1 MTLYFVYLQQ
11 NRFQMDFDFIKEL
24 GYKAL
29 DSRLKRISDRM
40 SHDVRKFYKEFG
52 IDVEPNWYLVF
63 MLLQKKG
70 EISITDIAEP
80 LGYSHPSVVV
90 IVKKMTEKGYLV
102 IKKDSTDKRKQIISL
117 SPKAIE
123 MLPELEKI
131 WDSCE
136 KAILKLLSDD
146 LSVFNYLDRIDQE
159 LKSESFH
166 HRFKQEYLK
175 SNPL

>member
-1 MTLYFVYLQQ
+1 
-11 NRFQMDFDFIKEL
+11 MDFDFIKEL

-70 EISITDIAEP
+70 EVSITDIAGP

-90 IVKKMTEKGYLV
+90 MIKKMTEKGYLI
-102 IKKDSTDKRKQIISL
+102 IKKDGTDQRKQMISL
-117 SPKAIE
+117 SPKAVE
-123 MLPELEKI
+123 MLPELEQI

-136 KAILKLLSDD
+136 KAILKVLSED
-146 LSVFNYLDRIDQE
+146 LSILSYLDTIDQQ
-159 LKSESFH
+159 LKNESFH
-166 HRFKQEYLK
+166 DRFKQEYLK
-175 SNPL
+175 TIQS

>member
-1 MTLYFVYLQQ
+1 
-11 NRFQMDFDFIKEL
+11 MDFDFIKEL

-29 DSRLKRISDRM
+29 DSRFKRISDRM

-52 IDVEPNWYLVF
+52 IDVEPNWYLVL

-90 IVKKMTEKGYLV
+90 IVKKMTDKGYLL
-102 IKKDSTDKRKQIISL
+102 IKKDRTDKRKQIISL

-123 MLPELEKI
+123 MLPQLEKI

-136 KAILKLLSDD
+136 KAILQLLSED
-146 LSVFNYLDRIDQE
+146 LAILSYLDSIDQE
-159 LKSESFH
+159 LKSESFYN
-166 HRFKQEYLK
+166 RFRQQYLK
-175 SNPL
+175 SIHS

>member
-1 MTLYFVYLQQ
+1 
-11 NRFQMDFDFIKEL
+11 MDFDFIKEL

-52 IDVEPNWYLVF
+52 IDVEPNWYLVL
-63 MLLQKKG
+63 MLLQQKG

-90 IVKKMTEKGYLV
+90 IVKKMTDKGYLL
-102 IKKDSTDKRKQIISL
+102 IKKDRTDKRKQIISL
-117 SPKAIE
+117 SPKAID
-123 MLPELEKI
+123 MLSQLEQI

-136 KAILKLLSDD
+136 KAILQLISEDLTILS
-146 LSVFNYLDRIDQE
+146 YLDDIDQE
-159 LKSESFH
+159 LKSESFYS
-166 HRFKQEYLK
+166 RFKQQYLQ
-175 SNPL
+175 SIQS

>member
-1 MTLYFVYLQQ
+1 
-11 NRFQMDFDFIKEL
+11 MDFDFIKEL

-90 IVKKMTEKGYLV
+90 IVKKMNESGYLI
-102 IKKDSTDKRKQIISL
+102 IKKDKVDKRKQIISL
-117 SPKAIE
+117 SPKALE
-123 MLPELEKI
+123 MLPQLEQI

-136 KAILKLLSDD
+136 KAILKVLSED
-146 LSVFNYLDRIDQE
+146 LSILTYLDHIDQE
-159 LKSESFH
+159 LKNESFH

-175 SNPL
+175 SNPS

>member
-1 MTLYFVYLQQ
+1 
-11 NRFQMDFDFIKEL
+11 MDFDFIKEL

-52 IDVEPNWYLVF
+52 IDVEPNWYLVL

-90 IVKKMTEKGYLV
+90 IVKKMTDKGYLL
-102 IKKDSTDKRKQIISL
+102 IKKDRTDKRKQIISL

-123 MLPELEKI
+123 MLPQLEKI

-136 KAILKLLSDD
+136 KAILQLLSED
-146 LSVFNYLDRIDQE
+146 LAILSYLDSIDQE
-159 LKSESFH
+159 LKSESFYN
-166 HRFKQEYLK
+166 RFRQQYLK
-175 SNPL
+175 SIHS

>member
-1 MTLYFVYLQQ
+1 MTLYFYIFTA
-11 NRFQMDFDFIKEL
+11 NIFQMDFDFIKEL

-63 MLLQKKG
+63 MLLQKG

-80 LGYSHPSVVV
+80 LGYSHPSVVA
-90 IVKKMTEKGYLV
+90 IVKKNERKRLSHHQ
-102 IKKDSTDKRKQIISL
+102 KDSIDKRKQIISL
-117 SPKAIE
+117 SPKAID
-123 MLPELEKI
+123 MLPQLKQI

-136 KAILKLLSDD
+136 KAILKVLSED
-146 LSVFNYLDRIDQE
+146 LSILTYLDDIDQE
-159 LKSESFH
+159 LKMNLFITDLN
-166 HRFKQEYLK
+166 R
-175 SNPL
+175 NI

>member
-1 MTLYFVYLQQ
+1 
-11 NRFQMDFDFIKEL
+11 MDFDFIKDL

-63 MLLQKKG
+63 MLLQKRT

-102 IKKDSTDKRKQIISL
+102 IKKDKKDKRKQIVSL
-117 SPKAIE
+117 SPKAIA
-123 MLPELEKI
+123 MLPQLELVWE
-131 WDSCE
+131 SCE

-146 LSVFNYLDRIDQE
+146 ISIFPYLDTIDQK
-159 LKSESFH
+159 LKTDSFH

-175 SNPL
+175 SIHS

>member
-1 MTLYFVYLQQ
+1 
-11 NRFQMDFDFIKEL
+11 MDFDFIKEL

-52 IDVEPNWYLVF
+52 IDVEPNWYLVL
-63 MLLQKKG
+63 MLLQQKG

-90 IVKKMTEKGYLV
+90 IVKKMTDKGYLL
-102 IKKDSTDKRKQIISL
+102 IKKDRTDKRKQIISL
-117 SPKAIE
+117 SPKAID
-123 MLPELEKI
+123 MLPQLEQI

-136 KAILKLLSDD
+136 KAILQLISEDLTILS
-146 LSVFNYLDRIDQE
+146 YLDDIDQE
-159 LKSESFH
+159 LKSESFYS
-166 HRFKQEYLK
+166 RFKQQYLK
-175 SNPL
+175 SIQS

>member
-1 MTLYFVYLQQ
+1 
-11 NRFQMDFDFIKEL
+11 MDFDFIKEL

-63 MLLQKKG
+63 MLLQKRG
-70 EISITDIAEP
+70 EVSITDIAEP

-90 IVKKMTEKGYLV
+90 IVRKMTEKGYLT
-102 IKKDSTDKRKQIISL
+102 IQKDNEDKRKQMISL
-117 SPKAIE
+117 STKAIE
-123 MLPELEKI
+123 MLPQLEQV

-136 KAILKLLSDD
+136 KAILKLLTED
-146 LSVFNYLDRIDQE
+146 LSVFSYLDAIDQE
-159 LKSESFH
+159 LHNESFH
-166 HRFKQEYLK
+166 NRFKKEYLK
-175 SNPL
+175 SIPS

>member
-1 MTLYFVYLQQ
+1 
-11 NRFQMDFDFIKEL
+11 MDFDFIKEL

-52 IDVEPNWYLVF
+52 IDVEPNWYLVL
-63 MLLQKKG
+63 MLLQQKG

-90 IVKKMTEKGYLV
+90 IVKKMTDKGYLL
-102 IKKDSTDKRKQIISL
+102 IKKDRTDKRKQIISL
-117 SPKAIE
+117 SPKAIN
-123 MLPELEKI
+123 MLPQLEQI

-136 KAILKLLSDD
+136 KAILQLISEDLTILS
-146 LSVFNYLDRIDQE
+146 YLDDIDHE
-159 LKSESFH
+159 LKSESFYS
-166 HRFKQEYLK
+166 RFKQQYLH
-175 SNPL
+175 SIQS

>member
-1 MTLYFVYLQQ
+1 
-11 NRFQMDFDFIKEL
+11 MDFDFIKEL

-52 IDVEPNWYLVF
+52 IDVEPNWYLVL
-63 MLLQKKG
+63 MLLQQKG

-90 IVKKMTEKGYLV
+90 IVKKMTDKGYLL
-102 IKKDSTDKRKQIISL
+102 IKKDRTDKRKQIISL
-117 SPKAIE
+117 SPKAID
-123 MLPELEKI
+123 MLPQLEQI

-136 KAILKLLSDD
+136 KAILQLISEDLTILS
-146 LSVFNYLDRIDQE
+146 YLDDIDQE
-159 LKSESFH
+159 LKSESFYS
-166 HRFKQEYLK
+166 RFKQQYLQ
-175 SNPL
+175 SIQS

>member
-1 MTLYFVYLQQ
+1 
-11 NRFQMDFDFIKEL
+11 MDFDFIKEL

-63 MLLQKKG
+63 MLLQRKG

-102 IKKDSTDKRKQIISL
+102 IKKDDTDKRKQIISL
-117 SPKAIE
+117 SQKALD
-123 MLPELEKI
+123 MLPHLERI

-136 KAILKLLSDD
+136 KAILKLLSED
-146 LSVFNYLDRIDQE
+146 LTIFTYLDGIDKE
-159 LKSESFH
+159 LKDESFH
-166 HRFKQEYLK
+166 QRFRQEYLK
-175 SNPL
+175 SMNP

>member
-1 MTLYFVYLQQ
+1 
-11 NRFQMDFDFIKEL
+11 MDFDFIKEL

-102 IKKDSTDKRKQIISL
+102 IKKDSEDKRKQMISL
-117 SPKAIE
+117 SSKAIGI
-123 MLPELEKI
+123 LPQLEKV

-136 KAILKLLSDD
+136 KAILKLLSED
-146 LSVFNYLDRIDQE
+146 LSILSYLNTIDEE
-159 LKSESFH
+159 LKNESFH
-166 HRFKQEYLK
+166 NRFKNEYLK
-175 SNPL
+175 SIQS

>member
-1 MTLYFVYLQQ
+1 
-11 NRFQMDFDFIKEL
+11 MDFDFIKEL

-90 IVKKMTEKGYLV
+90 IVKKMMEKGYLL
-102 IKKDSTDKRKQIISL
+102 IKKDKTDKRKQIISL
-117 SPKAIE
+117 SSKAVD
-123 MLPELEKI
+123 MLPQLEQI

-136 KAILKLLSDD
+136 KAILRLLSEE
-146 LSVFNYLDRIDQE
+146 LGIFSYLDGIDLE
-159 LKSESFH
+159 LKKESFYT
-166 HRFKQEYLK
+166 RFKHEYLK
-175 SNPL
+175 SQNL

>member
-1 MTLYFVYLQQ
+1 
-11 NRFQMDFDFIKEL
+11 MDFDFIKDL

-52 IDVEPNWYLVF
+52 IDVEPNWYLIF
-63 MLLQKKG
+63 MLLQKQG

-90 IVKKMTEKGYLV
+90 IVKKMADKGYLT
-102 IKKDSTDKRKQIISL
+102 IKRDRADKRKQIISL
-117 SPKAIE
+117 SSKSTE
-123 MLPELEKI
+123 MLPQLERV

-136 KAILKLLSDD
+136 KAILKMLSED
-146 LSVFNYLDRIDQE
+146 LAILGYLDHIDQE
-159 LKSESFH
+159 LKNDSFH

-175 SNPL
+175 STNL

>member
-1 MTLYFVYLQQ
+1 
-11 NRFQMDFDFIKEL
+11 MDFDFIKEL
-24 GYKAL
+24 GYKAF

-52 IDVEPNWYLVF
+52 IDVEPNWYLVL
-63 MLLQKKG
+63 MLLQRKG

-90 IVKKMTEKGYLV
+90 IVKKMTDKGYLL
-102 IKKDSTDKRKQIISL
+102 IKKDDTDKRKQVISL

-123 MLPELEKI
+123 MLPQLEQI

-136 KAILKLLSDD
+136 KAILQLLSED
-146 LSVFNYLDRIDQE
+146 LAIFTYLDGVDQE
-159 LKSESFH
+159 LKTESFYS
-166 HRFKQEYLK
+166 RFKQQYLK
-175 SNPL
+175 SIGS